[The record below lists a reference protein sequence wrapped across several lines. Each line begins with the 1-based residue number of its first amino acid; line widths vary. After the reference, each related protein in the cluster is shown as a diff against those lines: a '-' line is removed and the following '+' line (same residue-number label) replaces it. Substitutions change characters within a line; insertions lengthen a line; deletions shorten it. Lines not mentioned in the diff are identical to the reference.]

1 MATSTTT
8 QEVTQA
14 LQPSS
19 SSSEYSDTTEVDHKI
34 TTLRETFQSG
44 RTKDIRFRKWQLKQ
58 LYWLVA
64 ENKEQI
70 CKAAFADTGRQE
82 FEAYLSDVNP
92 ILDEVLYH
100 IEHVEKWA
108 KDTVPDSGVLFTRI
122 GKSYIRH
129 EPLGTVLIIGPWNY
143 PLSLTLHPLASAI
156 AAGCTALLKPSELTP
171 ACSQLLY
178 DLLPK
183 YLDPAAYAVVTGGIK
198 ETQYTL
204 SHKFDHVFFTGST
217 PVAKHIAA
225 AAAKHLTPTTLELGG
240 QGPAIVAKSANI
252 DLAAKRIASTKWLNS
267 GQICLNVNH
276 VFVDPSV
283 RKEFVDRLQYW
294 LRSFDSTGATA
305 QQATIINERNYDR
318 LTGMLDKTNG
328 KIIEGGSGQ
337 RDQLKLALTV
347 VDGVSMDD
355 SLLTEELFG
364 PILPLVEADL
374 TKAVGIIS
382 SRQHPL
388 AIYIFT
394 NDRSEVDYVLDH
406 TQSGGVTVNDTLLHA
421 AVPEA
426 PFGGVG
432 ESGSGAYHGRHGF
445 DSFTH
450 RRVVV
455 QMPDW
460 LDRFM
465 GFRYPPYDMIKNK
478 WFVDRK
484 APPFKREETLEDQ
497 RIHGSAWSGYGAS
510 GAVLLAGM
518 VAVASQQGYLRV
530 DHIRKLLKI

>member
-1 MATSTTT
+1 MTTSTTT
-8 QEVTQA
+8 QEVPA

-19 SSSEYSDTTEVDHKI
+19 SSAGYSNNTEVDYKI
-34 TTLRETFQSG
+34 NTLRQTFQSG

-64 ENKEQI
+64 ENKEAI
-70 CKAAFADTGRQE
+70 CKAAYADTGRQE

-100 IEHVEKWA
+100 IDHVEEWA
-108 KDTVPDSGVLFTRI
+108 KDTIPDSGILFTRV

-171 ACSQLLY
+171 ACAQLLY
-178 DLLPK
+178 ELLPK

-198 ETQYTL
+198 ETQYIL

-217 PVAKHIAA
+217 PVARHIAA

-252 DLAAKRIASTKWLNS
+252 DLAAKRIAATKWLNS

-276 VFVDPSV
+276 VFVDPSI
-283 RKEFVDRLQYW
+283 RGEFVNRLQYW

-305 QQATIINERNYDR
+305 QQANIINERNYDR
-318 LTGMLDKTNG
+318 LMGMLDKTNG
-328 KIIEGGSGQ
+328 KVIQGGSGQ

-364 PILPLVEADL
+364 PILPLVEADVAR
-374 TKAVGIIS
+374 AVGIIS
-382 SRQHPL
+382 SLQHPL

-394 NDRSEVDYVLDH
+394 NDRSEVNYGMRLRVRHWNLLLTMLQCSTILSQEVLRS
-406 TQSGGVTVNDTLLHA
+406 TILFCMQLSLKRPL
-421 AVPEA
+421 EA
-426 PFGGVG
+426 SVC
-432 ESGSGAYHGRHGF
+432 
-445 DSFTH
+445 
-450 RRVVV
+450 VVV
-455 QMPDW
+455 Q
-460 LDRFM
+460 
-465 GFRYPPYDMIKNK
+465 
-478 WFVDRK
+478 
-484 APPFKREETLEDQ
+484 Q
-497 RIHGSAWSGYGAS
+497 S
-510 GAVLLAGM
+510 
-518 VAVASQQGYLRV
+518 
-530 DHIRKLLKI
+530 